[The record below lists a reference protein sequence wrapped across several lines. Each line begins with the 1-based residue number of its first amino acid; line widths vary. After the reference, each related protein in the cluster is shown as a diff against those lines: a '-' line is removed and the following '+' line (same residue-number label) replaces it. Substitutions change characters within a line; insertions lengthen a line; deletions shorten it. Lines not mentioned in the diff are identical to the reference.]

1 MPMLKNQKF
10 LFSLL
15 IFLLLEFGN
24 NHQSNENSNPLTKL
38 CKKGGTAI
46 LQRQNL
52 KITDNKVILLIAGAG
67 GINLPHQHYVP
78 PCCLNEFKFQH
89 TVNCLDQLSFDSQR
103 SRKLFHIAFV
113 GDSIMRHQFV
123 SFIRVN
129 IKSGL
134 QQTILAFL
142 KRIIIYFILY
152 FVFCLLSVDT
162 KLRYERR
169 QFDDCVP
176 IIFVARRPQYH
187 Q

>member
-1 MPMLKNQKF
+1 MAKRFRFRYPMNIRISQLMINCI
-10 LFSLL
+10 SVSAVL
-15 IFLLLEFGN
+15 ILSARYYFIINISSIGN

-134 QQTILAFL
+134 Q
-142 KRIIIYFILY
+142 
-152 FVFCLLSVDT
+152 
-162 KLRYERR
+162 
-169 QFDDCVP
+169 
-176 IIFVARRPQYH
+176 
-187 Q
+187 